1 MLGQGQGEAPCESG
15 SRRRVVSWVD
25 EKTTS
30 PLHHVLGDE
39 PVPEGHGLGP
49 GACRGPRPWDG
60 GGDEDVGRG
69 GTSAR
74 AGVSVS
80 TAGEVPCGLAPASP
94 GSALHPSPGPQPGQ
108 DAALDGSAAVHC
120 DTWSTGSHE
129 TVGVTGSCGVGAD
142 GGAAG
147 AHELLASGLHPWALS
162 TPLADPQLG
171 LHPGLTHGATTKA
184 GSDDVIIYGIPHEP
198 ETPMPAEGHP
208 APSDGQGDA
217 MPDHSKLGL
226 VVRRDSASSE
236 GSVRRTDSASAS
248 HHSDSVDLFV
258 ARVVSPQ
265 DQGDSASWGWWPLE
279 TGLASPTL
287 PNGARP
293 TASQVG
299 VGTANVGGLLGV
311 GHSHDG
317 SGSPPV
323 IGGRP
328 SVPVSPSAIRSTSS
342 VAYPQSSKHVSAGM
356 SGGGGAGV
364 RTGGTVPS
372 IRASASGRC
381 GGTVPGPSAS
391 SGSSPYTA
399 AGPRGGLPTPL
410 RSVEF
415 HPQCAPLPSPLV
427 VAQPSGP
434 VPPCPGGGSPLTDG
448 TLWSFPGES
457 GAGIGGGG
465 KTWEGVSS
473 VLQSLGGGP
482 ALGGPALADTLT
494 SGPGVPM
501 VGSKVQQGRGA
512 VGPGTHHRFDRGTV
526 FGEGKRPSPPEPGV
540 DTTAASP
547 SLA

>member
-1 MLGQGQGEAPCESG
+1 VTPLCLGPGCGDASNDGQSQREGEGQGEGGGDGDDGQGQGEAPCESG

-80 TAGEVPCGLAPASP
+80 TAGEAPCGLAPASL

-108 DAALDGSAAVHC
+108 DAALDGSVAVHC

-217 MPDHSKLGL
+217 MPDHSQVRPRALGCCLRALGVGTGGTLLHAGHCASSVPAVWMRWKRQLGL

-279 TGLASPTL
+279 TGLVRL
-287 PNGARP
+287 
-293 TASQVG
+293 
-299 VGTANVGGLLGV
+299 
-311 GHSHDG
+311 
-317 SGSPPV
+317 
-323 IGGRP
+323 
-328 SVPVSPSAIRSTSS
+328 SS
-342 VAYPQSSKHVSAGM
+342 WC
-356 SGGGGAGV
+356 
-364 RTGGTVPS
+364 R
-372 IRASASGRC
+372 
-381 GGTVPGPSAS
+381 
-391 SGSSPYTA
+391 
-399 AGPRGGLPTPL
+399 
-410 RSVEF
+410 
-415 HPQCAPLPSPLV
+415 
-427 VAQPSGP
+427 
-434 VPPCPGGGSPLTDG
+434 
-448 TLWSFPGES
+448 
-457 GAGIGGGG
+457 
-465 KTWEGVSS
+465 
-473 VLQSLGGGP
+473 VLC
-482 ALGGPALADTLT
+482 
-494 SGPGVPM
+494 V
-501 VGSKVQQGRGA
+501 
-512 VGPGTHHRFDRGTV
+512 HH
-526 FGEGKRPSPPEPGV
+526 
-540 DTTAASP
+540 
-547 SLA
+547 L